1 MPCHRS
7 VAAASATRPRG
18 PRAAVRARLA
28 TCPFI
33 LAAVAVGVSA
43 QVAAQTTALVGATVI
58 DGTGGGAVADG
69 VVLVEGD
76 RLSCVGTAAECPM
89 PAGATRVDVT
99 GRYITPGLVDAHV
112 HFSQTGWADGRPDGL
127 DAPEI
132 YPYLETSRYNRDHPE
147 RWHRSYLCTGIT
159 AVYDVGGHPW
169 TTGLPDASEN
179 DPSAAH
185 VRAAGP
191 LITHATRTALMADD
205 ELYTFLPMDTPDEVS
220 TSVRKL
226 VDMGSSAV
234 KVWYLR
240 PPPERRDELD
250 ARLMQVGEEAL
261 AAGLELIVHAT
272 SLREAKMALR
282 AGATLLVHSVQ
293 DQPVDDEFLELLRA
307 NDATYAPTLLV
318 GAFSTRARGSIA
330 LNIPPE
336 IDDPNGCVDPGTR
349 AKLQQTAELRP
360 FLPESL
366 RSPEA
371 FYQRLERSGMQRS
384 VMFENVRRVH
394 EAGGRV
400 ATATDA
406 GNPLTLHGPSIYNE
420 MEAMQAAGIAAP
432 DIVVMSTMN
441 GARTMA
447 RLEDFGTLEA
457 GKIAD
462 LIVLEADPTEDV
474 GAFRSLTHVM
484 RAGVLREQGELAWE

>member
-1 MPCHRS
+1 MVGAALAL
-7 VAAASATRPRG
+7 VALFAATS
-18 PRAAVRARLA
+18 
-28 TCPFI
+28 
-33 LAAVAVGVSA
+33 SS
-43 QVAAQTTALVGATVI
+43 AAQTAALTGATVV
-58 DGTGGGAVADG
+58 DGTGSAPIVGG
-69 VVLVEGD
+69 VVVVDGD
-76 RLSCVGTAAECPM
+76 RIICVGAPSECAV
-89 PAGATRVDVT
+89 PADATRVDVT

-112 HFSQTGWADGRPDGL
+112 HFSQTGWVDGRPDGL
-127 DAPEI
+127 PAPEI
-132 YPYLETSRYNRDHPE
+132 YPYLETSRYNKAHPD
-147 RWHRSYLCTGIT
+147 RWYRTYLCTGIT

-169 TTGLPDASEN
+169 TTDLPTAAEN
-179 DPSAAH
+179 DPDAVH

-205 ELYTFLPMDTPDEVS
+205 EFYTFLPMDTPAEVTS
-220 TSVRKL
+220 SVRTL
-226 VDMGSSAV
+226 VEMGSSAV

-240 PPPERRDELD
+240 PSPDRRDVLD
-250 ARLMQVGEEAL
+250 TRLMQIGEEAR

-293 DQPVDDEFLELLRA
+293 DQAVDTEFVDLLLA

-318 GAFSTRARGSIA
+318 GAFSTRAQGAIA
-330 LNIPPE
+330 LNIPPD

-349 AKLQQTAELRP
+349 TKLQQTAALQPYLLESRRT
-360 FLPESL
+360 PEQ
-366 RSPEA
+366 
-371 FYQRLERSGMQRS
+371 FYRRLEASGARKA
-384 VMFENVRRVH
+384 VMFENARLVF

-420 MEAMQAAGIAAP
+420 MEAMQQAGIPAA
-432 DIVVMSTMN
+432 DIVVLSTRN
-441 GARTMA
+441 GARTMG
-447 RLEDFGTLEA
+447 RLDDFGTLEA

-474 GAFRSLTHVM
+474 RAFRSLSHVM
-484 RAGVLREQGELAWE
+484 RAGVLREQSELRW

>member
-1 MPCHRS
+1 MSRAPS
-7 VAAASATRPRG
+7 SAASSTHSQ
-18 PRAAVRARLA
+18 AVRVGRWTVTAIA
-28 TCPFI
+28 
-33 LAAVAVGVSA
+33 LAALTAATFGGPTLVV
-43 QVAAQTTALVGATVI
+43 AQTTALVGATVI
-58 DGTGGGAVADG
+58 DGTGGPAVPEA

-76 RLSCVGTAAECPM
+76 RLACVGTAAECPV
-89 PAGATRVDVT
+89 PAGAARVDVT

-112 HFSQTGWADGRPDGL
+112 HFSQTGWVDGRPDGL
-127 DAPEI
+127 DAPAT

-169 TTGLPDASEN
+169 TTGLPAASEN
-179 DPSAAH
+179 DPNAAH

-205 ELYTFLPMDTPDEVS
+205 ELYTFLPMDTPEEVS

-234 KVWYLR
+234 KVWYLQ
-240 PPPERRDELD
+240 PPPDRRDELD

-261 AAGLELIVHAT
+261 AAGLELIVHST

-293 DQPVDDEFLELLRA
+293 DRPVDDEFLELLLR

-330 LNIPPE
+330 LNVPPE

-349 AKLQQTAELRP
+349 AKLQQTAELRS
-360 FLPESL
+360 FLPESQ
-366 RSPEA
+366 RSPEV
-371 FYQRLERSGMQRS
+371 FYQRLERSGMRRS

-420 MEAMQAAGIAAP
+420 MEAMQAAGLAP
-432 DIVVMSTMN
+432 TAIVVMSTRN
-441 GARTMA
+441 GARAMA
-447 RLEDFGTLEA
+447 RLDDFGTLEA

-462 LIVLEADPTEDV
+462 LLVLEADPTEDV
-474 GAFRSLTHVM
+474 RAFRGLTHVM
-484 RAGVLREQGELAWE
+484 RAGVLREQGELAW